1 MGQIAQAF
9 ERAARRVG
17 KGLAEDFSNA
27 YHGILKDT
35 EHKAGQVAEHAAEN
49 EARTA
54 ADLAKA
60 AEKDAHAPHVGEP
73 HGGDHGGVPGP
84 RDGGRGRGPS
94 GRPGR
99 GRDQVKDPHEAGRGP
114 FTICEGGEP
123 VDMATGR
130 MFMNQVDVELPA
142 AMPLE
147 FTRSFESGYQ
157 AGTWMGPRW
166 ICPFDERLELD
177 DEGVVHLAADRTA
190 QAYPHP
196 EPGDPVQSPAGTAI
210 RELAV
215 DVHTGRYTL
224 TDRSE
229 GTVREFTP
237 FAGTPEALL
246 TCVRD
251 GQGGRIDLAY
261 DQDGAP
267 SSISHSGG
275 YRLLATVDS
284 GRITALRLAGAGED
298 GHDQL
303 LVRYGYQDGHLV
315 TVYDSAGRATRYVN
329 DAAGR
334 VVSWRDR
341 AGTEYRY
348 VYDESGRV
356 VDESGPE
363 GLLRFRFEY
372 GDVDPATG
380 SRTHCEIDAYGNTT
394 RFEVNDRAQITART
408 DALGHTTRFERDD
421 HDRLLSQTDPL
432 GRTTR
437 YAYDGAGDLVSVT
450 GPDGRVSTLSYAG
463 DLSVPTEIVYPGGA
477 AWRQEFDDS
486 GRRISLT
493 DPAGGVTRYG
503 WDDNGHLASST
514 DALGHTTR
522 LDCDAA
528 GLPVAVTDPTGAVIR
543 YERDAFGR
551 VTAETD
557 PLGTTVRY
565 TWDTEGRLT
574 TRRTG
579 AGPVETFAYDD
590 EGNLLVYTDQL
601 GQVSSFEYGPF
612 SVLTAR
618 TSADGSRLAFDYD
631 ANLRLTRV
639 TDALGRQWTY
649 SYDAAGRL
657 VGERDFQ
664 GRAVRYLLDGAGQT
678 VTVTNALGQEIHYGY
693 DQVGNTVLRD
703 AAGRITTFAYDAA
716 GNLVRATNPDAD
728 LVRTV
733 DDLGNVLS
741 ESVNG
746 RTVSCTWDA
755 LGQRLTRTTP
765 AGHASSWAYD
775 PAGQATA
782 LCTPLGRI
790 DFVHDIAGRER
801 RRTVAGRLVLESS
814 WDERHRLLGEVLRSD
829 VPGESR
835 VLNERSYR
843 YRDDGRLTA
852 VSDSLSGPRAFD
864 LDRLGRVTSVR
875 AATWTESYAYD
886 AAGNLTSADWPAT
899 ERGRAAVG
907 QRTYQDGLLTGAGR
921 VRYEYDAVG
930 RITVRRV
937 TRLSRKPDTWQY
949 TWDAEDHLVQVTT
962 PDGACWRYRYDPFG
976 RRIAKQRLSA
986 DGSAVEEQTD
996 FTWDG
1001 HILAEQTTRAAY
1013 LPGPYTLTWDHN
1025 GAQPV
1030 SQSETITR
1038 APAPGTR
1045 EETDRDETDRR
1056 FFAIVTDLV
1065 GTPTELVDPATGTV
1079 AWRTTPTLWGHTTW
1093 PATSATYTP
1102 LRFPGQYYD
1111 PETHLHYNVL
1121 RYYDPETARY
1131 TSPDPLGL
1139 APSPNPDA
1147 YVPNPHSSSD
1157 PLGLSAVDESDPS
1170 WGGRVVYK
1178 KLDRLGRARGVEALL
1193 SSDMMGGKTDPK
1205 VDPAG
1210 WVTGQGYNRAHLLG
1224 AQLGGSNKDPRN
1236 FVTMHQYAN
1245 TPVMRDLEGQVRKAV
1260 DNGEIIRYRV
1270 TPVYSGRS
1278 LLPKGVT
1285 IEAYGNKGFKFQP
1298 KGSVGGTNVI
1308 SICNKKR
1315 K

>member
-1 MGQIAQAF
+1 VVGEIAQAL
-9 ERAARRVG
+9 ERAARKVG
-17 KGLAEDFSNA
+17 KGLAEDFTHA
-27 YHGILKDT
+27 YRSILKDT
-35 EHKAGQVAEHAAEN
+35 ERNAAKVAEHAAEN

-54 ADLAKA
+54 ADLVKA
-60 AEKDAHAPHVGEP
+60 AENDVHAPRVGAP
-73 HGGDHGGVPGP
+73 HGEVPGS
-84 RDGGRGRGPS
+84 RNGGRGRGPL
-94 GRPGR
+94 GRRGR
-99 GRDQVKDPHEAGRGP
+99 GRDQVADPHEAGRGP

-130 MFMNQVDVELPA
+130 MFMNQVDVELPG

-166 ICPFDERLELD
+166 VCPFDERLEID
-177 DEGVVHLAADRTA
+177 EEGVVHLAADRTA

-196 EPGDPVQSPAGTAI
+196 EPGEPVQSAVGTAI
-210 RELAV
+210 RELTV
-215 DVHTGRYTL
+215 EESTGVYTL
-224 TDRSE
+224 TDRSD
-229 GTVREFTP
+229 GVVREFTP
-237 FAGTPEALL
+237 LADTSQALL

-251 GQGGRIDLAY
+251 SLGHKMDFTY
-261 DQDGAP
+261 DADGVP

-284 GRITALRLAGAGED
+284 GRITALRLADAGQD

-303 LVRYGYQDGHLV
+303 LVRYGYHDGHLV
-315 TVYDSAGRATRYVN
+315 SVYDSVGRATRYIN
-329 DAAGR
+329 DVAGR
-334 VVSWRDR
+334 VVWWRDR
-341 AGTEYRY
+341 AGTEYHY
-348 VYDESGRV
+348 TYDDLGRV

-372 GDVDPATG
+372 GDVNPTTG
-380 SRTHCEIDAYGNTT
+380 IRTHCEIDAYGNTK
-394 RFEVNDRAQITART
+394 RYEVNDRAQITART
-408 DALGHTTRFERDD
+408 DALGNTTFFERDH
-421 HDRLLSQTDPL
+421 HDRLLSETDPL

-450 GPDGRVSTLSYAG
+450 APDGRLTILSYSG
-463 DLSVPTEIVYPGGA
+463 DLSAPTEIVYPGGGT
-477 AWRQEFDDS
+477 WRQEFDEY
-486 GRRISLT
+486 GRRTSLT
-493 DPAGGVTRYG
+493 DPAGSVTRYT
-503 WDDNGHLASST
+503 WDANGNLASST

-522 LDCDAA
+522 VVCNAA
-528 GLPVAVTDPTGAVIR
+528 GLPVEATDATGAITR
-543 YERDAFGR
+543 FERDAFGR
-551 VTAETD
+551 VITETD
-557 PLGTTVRY
+557 PLGAITVY
-565 TWDTEGRLT
+565 TWDTEGNLA
-574 TRRTG
+574 TRQAPGG
-579 AGPVETFAYDD
+579 AVETFTYDG
-590 EGNLLVYTDQL
+590 EGNLLAYTDQV
-601 GQVSSFEYGPF
+601 GQTSTFEYGPF

-618 TSADGSRLAFDYD
+618 TSADGSRLEFTYD
-631 ANLRLTRV
+631 ANLRLTHV
-639 TDALGRQWTY
+639 TNPLGQQWTY
-649 SYDAAGRL
+649 TYDAAGRL
-657 VGERDFQ
+657 VGERDFR
-664 GRAVRYLLDGAGQT
+664 GRSVHYRLDGAGQT
-678 VTVTNALGQEIHYGY
+678 VTVTNPLGQEIHYQY
-693 DQVGNTVLRD
+693 DQAGNTVMRD
-703 AAGRITTFAYDAA
+703 AAGRTTTFAYDVA
-716 GNLVRATNPDAD
+716 GNLIRSTNPDAD

-733 DDLGNVLS
+733 DALGNVLS

-746 RTVSCTWDA
+746 RTVSCTWDVV
-755 LGQRLTRTTP
+755 GQRLTRTTP
-765 AGHASSWAYD
+765 AGHASSWTYD

-782 LCTPLGRI
+782 VSTPLGRI
-790 DFVHDIAGRER
+790 NFDHDIAGRER
-801 RRTVAGRLVLESS
+801 RRTVAERLVLEST
-814 WDERHRLLGEVLRSD
+814 WDERNRLLGEVLRSD
-829 VPGESR
+829 TAGEQR
-835 VLNERSYR
+835 ILERSYS
-843 YRDDGRLTA
+843 YRTDGYLTA
-852 VSDSLSGPRAFD
+852 VNDSLSGRRNFD
-864 LDRLGRVTSVR
+864 LDRLGRVTGVR
-875 AATWTESYAYD
+875 AESWTETYAYD
-886 AAGNLTSADWPAT
+886 LAGNLTAADWPAT
-899 ERGRAAVG
+899 QRASAALG
-907 QRTYQDGLLTGAGR
+907 ERTYRGGLLTGAGR
-921 VRYEYDAVG
+921 VTYQYDAAG
-930 RITVRRV
+930 RVTERRV
-937 TRLSRKPDTWQY
+937 TRLSRKPDIWQY
-949 TWDAEDHLVQVTT
+949 TWDAEDHLTQVTT
-962 PDGACWRYRYDPFG
+962 PDGVCWRYLYDPFG
-976 RRIAKQRLSA
+976 RRIAKQRLA
-986 DGSAVEEQTD
+986 TNGSDLEEQTD

-1013 LPGPYTLTWDHN
+1013 LPGPYTLTWDYN

-1038 APAPGTR
+1038 PPGAGDR
-1045 EETDRDETDRR
+1045 EETDRR

-1079 AWRTTPTLWGHTTW
+1079 AWRTTPTLWGHTAW
-1093 PATSATYTP
+1093 PSTSTTYTP

-1121 RYYDPETARY
+1121 RYYDPDTARY

-1147 YVPNPHSSSD
+1147 YVPNPHSTSD
-1157 PLGLSAVDESDPS
+1157 PLGLSPVDESDPT

-1210 WVTGQGYNRAHLLG
+1210 WVTGQHYNRAHLLG

-1285 IEAYGNKGFKFQP
+1285 IEAYGNKGFKFHP
-1298 KGSVGGTNVI
+1298 KGSVGGTNVL